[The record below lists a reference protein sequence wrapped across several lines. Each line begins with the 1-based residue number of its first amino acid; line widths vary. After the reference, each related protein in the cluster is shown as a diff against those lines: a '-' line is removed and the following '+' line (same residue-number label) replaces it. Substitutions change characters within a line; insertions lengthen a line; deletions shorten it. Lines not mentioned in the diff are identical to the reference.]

1 MPNYVT
7 DNGNIY
13 SDDSDG
19 KDSNY
24 SNKKTI
30 LNKWDA
36 RPSIRTSFFFVKK
49 YIFQEPMVNLFIFT
63 LDQQLPRL

>member
-30 LNKWDA
+30 LNK
-36 RPSIRTSFFFVKK
+36 
-49 YIFQEPMVNLFIFT
+49 
-63 LDQQLPRL
+63 